1 MRHAHV
7 QDGTSLGEAWCV
19 ARRQTRH
26 GTIGATGARRGS
38 TEEDSA
44 MAACRA
50 TGSEMMAVF
59 TRRRSS
65 SYTIGGLTIWPVGR
79 SRSTLARTWW
89 ALPTAGFGLSAA
101 ALAGAYLFTR
111 RRDGRQSPTTSGRLS
126 ATTRTI
132 VVNREPAD
140 VYQFWLRFDQ
150 FPRFMRHLKQ
160 VSIRKDGTSHWKAY
174 GPGGQ
179 LYEWD
184 AEIVQDRPNELIA
197 WQSRPGGDVQNEG
210 SVRFERAPG
219 GRGTLVRVNLRY
231 DPPAGAA
238 GSAIARLL
246 GREPGQ
252 EVQED
257 LRRFKQVIE
266 TGEVVLSDA
275 SIHRRAHPAR
285 PDEASFRLPTPVPGA
300 GPVESEHDDAR
311 DSRTWPEP
319 DDRPAYRADADADV
333 AEPIRGGTR

>member
-1 MRHAHV
+1 MFK
-7 QDGTSLGEAWCV
+7 
-19 ARRQTRH
+19 RRQSIYYS
-26 GTIGATGARRGS
+26 IGRFNNWRVGR
-38 TEEDSA
+38 
-44 MAACRA
+44 
-50 TGSEMMAVF
+50 
-59 TRRRSS
+59 
-65 SYTIGGLTIWPVGR
+65 GR
-79 SRSTLARTWW
+79 SRMARMWW
-89 ALPTAGFGLSAA
+89 ALPAAGFGLSAA

-111 RRDGRQSPTTSGRLS
+111 TRDRLTRSRDRRHSPTTSGRLS
-126 ATTRTI
+126 PTTQTI

-150 FPRFMRHLKQ
+150 FPRFMKHLRQ
-160 VSIRKDGTSHWKAY
+160 VSVRKDGTSHWQAY

-197 WQSRPGGDVQNEG
+197 WRSRPGGDVQNDG

-231 DPPAGAA
+231 APPAGAA
-238 GSAIARLL
+238 GSAIAALF

-252 EVQED
+252 EVQDD

-275 SIHRRAHPAR
+275 SLHQGAHPAR
-285 PDEASFRLPTPVPGA
+285 PDDATFRLRKPVPGA
-300 GPVESEHDDAR
+300 GPAPSPHGQDAAEHDAR
-311 DSRTWPEP
+311 PEP
-319 DDRPAYRADADADV
+319 GDRPAQRADANSDV
-333 AEPIRGGTR
+333 AGEPVRGGTR